1 MGDASQLLS
10 HREPTGGWL
19 LAPSASPAAA
29 FMAWPSYES
38 FPPTQ
43 DSGSM
48 PASPGEGF
56 GVGWG
61 LDSLTLLWPG

>member
-48 PASPGEGF
+48 PARIWS
-56 GVGWG
+56 GVGAG
-61 LDSLTLLWPG
+61 